1 MKMKLSEVMT
11 CILCMSVFAGCSIKE
26 DRSVCPCRLVLDFSD
41 VDTLTVR
48 AADLMVSSSDGL
60 IFKDSVDFAAVGK
73 EYVADVPH
81 GELMVNV
88 WSGAEGFHDEDEGIV
103 IPFGYGCP
111 PVFMHSSSVDAVGEI
126 CREKVVMHKN
136 HCRLSVEVKGRDDVP
151 YSLTVRGNVCGYMT
165 DGSPAEG
172 AFSCVAY
179 PDGGGK
185 VTVSLP
191 RQLDNSL
198 LLDIDDGSGIMKT
211 FALGEYIAASGYDW
225 TAPDLE
231 DLSIVV
237 DYFAT
242 VLTIHVRW
250 WDKEYEFDIVL

>member
-1 MKMKLSEVMT
+1 MKMKLSEVMI
-11 CILCMSVFAGCSIKE
+11 CILCISMFAGCSIKE

-41 VDTLTVR
+41 VDTLAVR
-48 AADLMVSSSDGL
+48 AADLMVASSDGL
-60 IFKDSVDFAAVGK
+60 VFKDSVDIATVEK

-81 GELMVNV
+81 GELRINV
-88 WSGAEGFHDEDEGIV
+88 WSGTEGFHDDSEGIV
-103 IPFGYGCP
+103 IPFGHGCP

-136 HCRLSVEVKGRDDVP
+136 YCGLSIEVRGRDEVP
-151 YSLTVRGNVCGYMT
+151 YSLTVRGNVCGYGT
-165 DGSPAEG
+165 DGSPVEG

-179 PDGGGK
+179 PDGAGK
-185 VTVSLP
+185 TKVSLP
-191 RQLDNSL
+191 RQRDNSL

-231 DLSIVV
+231 DLGIVI

-242 VLTIHVRW
+242 VLTIQVRW